1 MDKKIFAEAKGKVE
15 RYVGERRL
23 RDAFALARS
32 LSEGM
37 ANGVVSR
44 ELAGAEEGYRYML
57 DGERR
62 IPPATR

>member
-32 LSEGM
+32 LSERRATGICL
-37 ANGVVSR
+37 N
-44 ELAGAEEGYRYML
+44 ML
-57 DGERR
+57 HGERR